1 MVVTGY
7 AEWCSGTWE
16 HKARLQ
22 EMATTRSRPDTLME
36 AGEGRHHIGDFLPA
50 EELNKFLT
58 RYKVEY
64 HQCLTRPHW

>member
-1 MVVTGY
+1 
-7 AEWCSGTWE
+7 
-16 HKARLQ
+16 
-22 EMATTRSRPDTLME
+22 MATTRSRPEALIE

-64 HQCLTRPHW
+64 HQASLVILA